1 MFGRKKKNGIE
12 VTKLSSLIADNLHIV
27 GDVHFTGGLRIDG
40 RVEGNVFGKP
50 GTKGLLVLSEKGIIT
65 GKVQAYD
72 AVINGNIT
80 GDVDVEHFAELQVSA
95 NVVGNVR
102 YRQLQLD
109 CGATVEGKLV
119 RIHDD
124 APDRQQP
131 ERQPER
137 PATVTPPPVAA
148 APQRPVTPPASA
160 VRTEP
165 PPVTS
170 RPPATATPA
179 PRSESVASSSVADK
193 DKLATPR

>member
-124 APDRQQP
+124 APDRQQA

-137 PATVTPPPVAA
+137 PATVTPPPAVA
-148 APQRPVTPPASA
+148 APQRPAMPAA
-160 VRTEP
+160 RAETP
-165 PPVTS
+165 PPVPS

-179 PRSESVASSSVADK
+179 SRSESPVSSSSADK

>member
-1 MFGRKKKNGIE
+1 
-12 VTKLSSLIADNLHIV
+12 HIV

-124 APDRQQP
+124 APDRQQA

-137 PATVTPPPVAA
+137 PATVTPPPAAA
-148 APQRPVTPPASA
+148 APQRPAMPAA
-160 VRTEP
+160 RAE
-165 PPVTS
+165 
-170 RPPATATPA
+170 
-179 PRSESVASSSVADK
+179 
-193 DKLATPR
+193 

>member
-119 RIHDD
+119 RIHED
-124 APDRQQP
+124 APDRQQA

-137 PATVTPPPVAA
+137 PATVTPPPAAA
-148 APQRPVTPPASA
+148 APQRPVTPPAPAARAETASA
-160 VRTEP
+160 LP
-165 PPVTS
+165 S

-179 PRSESVASSSVADK
+179 TRSESAASSATA